1 MNCASVRE
9 LLPEAAI
16 GVVDPERYASIDRHV
31 AWCAACRKEARD
43 LERAAATMAFT
54 LAPADPP
61 ADLEDR
67 VVQTVRGAQ
76 RATGRGPRRRGR
88 TVAVLLAA
96 SLGLG
101 AISLGAVAARDASS
115 HAQATLEANRTKNA
129 LAKFQDAIRQS
140 EFIDPDAEAMLGV
153 LASPGEARGSGSAM
167 TILAPRVDDQAIVLV
182 SDLPY
187 RPRLLP
193 YRVTLVAGR
202 GLVLTVGAI
211 YALDPGGGTT
221 IARVFDADLTG
232 FTHVVVR
239 DAKGRVVLRGTLN
252 ASTPVASPP
261 P

>member
-16 GVVDPERYASIDRHV
+16 GVVDPERHASIDRHV

-54 LAPADPP
+54 LAPAEPS

-67 VVQTVRGAQ
+67 VVQAVRGAQ
-76 RATGRGPRRRGR
+76 HASVRVPRRRGR

-101 AISLGAVAARDASS
+101 AIGLGAVGARRASE
-115 HAQATLEANRTKNA
+115 HEQATLEANRTKNA
-129 LAKFQDAIRQS
+129 LAAFQDAIRKS
-140 EFIDPDAEAMLGV
+140 EFMDPDAEAMLGV
-153 LASPGEARGSGSAM
+153 LSSPGGAGGAGSAM
-167 TILAPRVDDQAIVLV
+167 TIMAPSVDDQAIVLV
-182 SDLPY
+182 SGLPY

-211 YALDPGGGTT
+211 YALDPSGGTT
-221 IARVFDADLTG
+221 IARVFNADLTG

-239 DAKGRVVLRGTLN
+239 DAKGRAVLRGTLS
-252 ASTPVASPP
+252 ASTPVSSPTP
-261 P
+261 